1 MVGKQKTPDSNASDA
16 FQSAIAP
23 APVKRY
29 GLLAA
34 VGWTLLIGLFVSRW
48 FLSRGECLENFV
60 PYVEKRLQS
69 PQTGS

>member
-1 MVGKQKTPDSNASDA
+1 MPLSGAITAAGLAYVVQLGDS
-16 FQSAIAP
+16 IA
-23 APVKRY
+23 A
-29 GLLAA
+29 LAA
-34 VGWTLLIGLFVSRW
+34 LAGLLIGLFVGRW